1 MAPPFAVQAGC
12 QIRHSERRRRTES
25 DGKVEDEATPEH
37 ASDGLDCG
45 GGHLGGICWS
55 CLGGCRLR
63 TGIALVEVKLA
74 VG

>member
-1 MAPPFAVQAGC
+1 MAPPFAVRAGC
-12 QIRHSERRRRTES
+12 QIRHSEGQRRTES
-25 DGKVEDEATPEH
+25 DGKVEDKATPEH

-55 CLGGCRLR
+55 CMGGCGLR
-63 TGIALVEVKLA
+63 TGMALVDVKLA